1 MIMITLTVQIK
12 DLQNW
17 YLENNEINALFYH
30 LIINKF
36 LIIRFKCTK

>member
-12 DLQNW
+12 DSQNW
-17 YLENNEINALFYH
+17 YLENNEINALFYR

-36 LIIRFKCTK
+36 LIIRFK

>member
-1 MIMITLTVQIK
+1 MIMITLIVQIK

-30 LIINKF
+30 LTNKLF
-36 LIIRFKCTK
+36 

>member
-1 MIMITLTVQIK
+1 MIMITLTVQKK

-30 LIINKF
+30 LNY
-36 LIIRFKCTK
+36 